1 MNRKLSG
8 GQDEKPGRLMG
19 CHHTQRNFGL
29 ALFVRVPSLD
39 KPAISLRLPSHL
51 PSEYTAIHY
60 RNLWAYSERMPLIP
74 VARIGLIP
82 MLQWIILPTI
92 ILRLL
97 SWFEIILP
105 KHKEIDA

>member
-51 PSEYTAIHY
+51 PSEYTAIHIETSGRIQSECLSY
-60 RNLWAYSERMPLIP
+60 RSP
-74 VARIGLIP
+74 VLV
-82 MLQWIILPTI
+82 
-92 ILRLL
+92 
-97 SWFEIILP
+97 
-105 KHKEIDA
+105 